1 MEAFNAHTGL
11 VVPLDRANVDT
22 DLIIPKQFLKSI
34 KRTGF
39 GPNLFDGLRYLDPFD
54 EAAPSATRQPNLE
67 FELNMP
73 KYAGASILL
82 SRENFG
88 CGSSREHAVWALV
101 QFGIRCVIAP
111 SFADIFKNNAFKS
124 GLLPLELD
132 EAVVDSLFQQSSDAQ
147 GANLTIDL
155 CSQQVTLPDGA
166 QVYFSVD
173 PFRRRCLLEGLDDVG
188 ITLQREDVIRAFER
202 NHQRTQPWLFNEVKL

>member
-1 MEAFNAHTGL
+1 
-11 VVPLDRANVDT
+11 
-22 DLIIPKQFLKSI
+22 
-34 KRTGF
+34 
-39 GPNLFDGLRYLDPFD
+39 
-54 EAAPSATRQPNLE
+54 
-67 FELNMP
+67 MP

-132 EAVVDSLFQQSSDAQ
+132 EAVVDRLFQQSAD
-147 GANLTIDL
+147 GEGVNLTIDL
-155 CSQQVTLPDGA
+155 DSQQVTLPDGA
-166 QVYFSVD
+166 QVDFSVD
-173 PFRRRCLLEGLDDVG
+173 AFRRHCLLEGLDDIG
-188 ITLQREDVIRAFER
+188 ITLQHEEAITAFER
-202 NHQRTQPWLFNEVKL
+202 NHQRSQPWLFNEVKL